1 MKQIIVI
8 KRSTVAG
15 KKPENNSL
23 RAGELAVN
31 LVDRI
36 LYTSDTNG
44 TVFRINPEIDPTLS
58 TTSTNPIQNSA
69 VANAINT
76 ANTNITSLDT
86 RMDTAET
93 NISNKVDKVTGK
105 GLSTN
110 DYTDEEKTKV
120 SKITIDGTA
129 SLFLA
134 EDGIYHR
141 LTKTLVGLDNV
152 DNTAD
157 LNKPISNAVDDA
169 LSLKAD
175 KSDTYTKAEV
185 DQKVSSAFQFKG
197 VLDNFT
203 DTSTVSSPSNGHI
216 YLVRNAFE
224 SGDVNYP
231 ANTTIVYDGSSW
243 IPLGTGL
250 FDMSNYVTKAEL
262 EDYVQG
268 TQIDDPTQII

>member
-44 TVFRINPEIDPTLS
+44 TVFRINPEIDPTLL

-152 DNTAD
+152 DNTSD
-157 LNKPISNAVDDA
+157 LNKPLSNSMQDA

-175 KSDTYTKAEV
+175 KEDTYTKAEV
-185 DQKVSSAFQFKG
+185 DQKMSSAFKFCG
-197 VLDNFT
+197 VLANYT
-203 DTSTVSSPSNGHI
+203 DASSISSPANGNI
-216 YLVRNAFE
+216 YLVQNAFNE
-224 SGDVNYP
+224 GETPYP
-231 ANTTIVYDGSSW
+231 ANTTIIYDGSKW

>member
-1 MKQIIVI
+1 MKQIIII

-58 TTSTNPIQNSA
+58 TTSTNPIQNKA
-69 VANAINT
+69 VATAINT
-76 ANTNITSLDT
+76 ANSNITSLDG
-86 RMDTAET
+86 RLDTAET
-93 NISNKVDKVTGK
+93 TLLDKVDKISGK

-110 DYTDEEKTKV
+110 DYTDEDQEKV

-129 SLFLA
+129 SKFLA
-134 EDGIYHR
+134 EDGIYHS

-152 DNTAD
+152 ENLAP
-157 LNKPISNAVDDA
+157 LNYPISNAVQDA

-175 KSDTYTKAEV
+175 KEDTYTKAEV
-185 DQKVSSAFQFKG
+185 DQKMSSAFKFCG
-197 VLDNFT
+197 VLANYT
-203 DTSTVSSPSNGHI
+203 DTSSISSPASGNI
-216 YLVRNAFE
+216 YLVQNAFNE
-224 SGDVNYP
+224 GETPYP
-231 ANTTIVYDGSSW
+231 ANTTIIYDGSKW
-243 IPLGTGL
+243 TPLGTGL
-250 FDMSNYVTKAEL
+250 FDMSNYVTRDEL
-262 EDYVQG
+262 KTYTQG
-268 TQIDDPTQII
+268 VQIDDPTQII

>member
-36 LYTSDTNG
+36 LYTSDTDG

-58 TTSTNPIQNSA
+58 TTSTNPIQNKA
-69 VANAINT
+69 VATAINT
-76 ANTNITSLDT
+76 ANSNITSLDG
-86 RMDTAET
+86 RLDTAEIT
-93 NISNKVDKVTGK
+93 LLDKVDKISGK

-110 DYTDEEKTKV
+110 DYTDEDQEKV
-120 SKITIDGTA
+120 SKITINGTA
-129 SLFLA
+129 SRFLA
-134 EDGIYHR
+134 EDGIYHS

-152 DNTAD
+152 ENLAP
-157 LNKPISNAVDDA
+157 LNYPISNAVQDA

-175 KSDTYTKAEV
+175 KEDTYTKKEV
-185 DQKVSSAFQFKG
+185 DQKVTSAFQFKG

-203 DTSTVSSPSNGHI
+203 DTSSVQSPSNGHI
-216 YLVRNAFE
+216 YLVRNAFK
-224 SGDVNYP
+224 SGDVSYP
-231 ANTTIVYDGSSW
+231 ANTTIVYDGSNW

-250 FDMSNYVTKAEL
+250 FDMSNYVTKTEL

>member
-152 DNTAD
+152 DNTSD
-157 LNKPISNAVDDA
+157 LNKPLSNSMQDA

-175 KSDTYTKAEV
+175 KEDTYTKAEV
-185 DQKVSSAFQFKG
+185 DQKMSSAFKFCG
-197 VLDNFT
+197 VLANYT
-203 DTSTVSSPSNGHI
+203 DASSISSPANGNI
-216 YLVRNAFE
+216 YLVQNAFNE
-224 SGDVNYP
+224 GETPYP
-231 ANTTIVYDGSSW
+231 ANTTIIYDGSKW